1 MTGPFDMTITNLDLI
16 RKSLDAEEGS
26 QLIDRIFDIRT
37 AEGRLIYPDSP
48 EFIKRLGEIDQV
60 KRQKIIKVTNIVTWE
75 SALFNELRSRRPL
88 QTRDKVELE
97 EEIRRLD
104 GCHFCIPK
112 AYFVTPGDTF
122 IGDPQHERDVSNRG
136 RIQREACFSASN
148 FGKYDG
154 YHGLVIFKDHDPFSF
169 ELLPD
174 YVDCA
179 LEWAKT
185 AHEKDREAIYFFLMW
200 NCLWKAGGSIIHGHI
215 QMSLSKGLHYG
226 KVEHLLRAAKEY
238 QGDYF
243 RDLFR
248 IHELLGLGFRAK
260 GVEVMAYLTP
270 IKEKE
275 TLLLAEDLDEII
287 EVLPKVL
294 RCFYDRL
301 AVRSFNLA
309 LVAAP
314 HAVFQD
320 VEEEEKRRWDGFP
333 LMVRIVDRGDLKS
346 RTADMGAMELYASSV
361 ISSDPYRVIEELKQ
375 ALQQS

>member
-1 MTGPFDMTITNLDLI
+1 MTGPSDMMITNLDLI

-26 QLIDRIFDIRT
+26 SLIERIFDIRT
-37 AEGRLIYPDSP
+37 AEGWLIYPDSP
-48 EFIKRLGEIDQV
+48 EFMKRLGEADQV

-88 QTRDKVELE
+88 LTRDKVELE
-97 EEIRRLD
+97 EEIRRLE

-122 IGDPQHERDVSNRG
+122 IGDPQHERDVSYRG
-136 RIQREACFSASN
+136 RIQRETCFSASN

-169 ELLPD
+169 EHLPD
-174 YVDCA
+174 YIGCA
-179 LEWAKT
+179 LQWAEM
-185 AHEKDREAIYFFLMW
+185 AHEKDRDAIYFFLMW

-275 TLLLAEDLDEII
+275 TLLLAEDLDKII

-361 ISSDPYRVIEELKQ
+361 ISRDPYRVIEELKQ